1 MKVLIAYDGSDCANA
16 ALADL
21 RWAGLP
27 GNVEAAVISVVESW
41 LLLPTSEAYRAP
53 TGTAAQQIA
62 GAEEAHS
69 TSALEAAYAQAQ
81 RACERLQHLF
91 PAWQLSAEAAA
102 GSPASTILTR
112 ADEWQPDLLV
122 VGSHGH
128 TALGRFFLGSVSQ
141 KVVTEAHCSV
151 RVGRGQVERD
161 ETPVRIII
169 GADGSPGA
177 EAAVQ
182 AVASRVWPP
191 GSEARIVIAVDSL
204 KQTTIPH
211 AELLVRVHELQ
222 QQMTERVRKMTVET
236 AEQLR
241 AAGLSVSSAV
251 REGDPKH
258 ILTDDAEAWK
268 ADCIFVGARGL
279 SRLER
284 FWLGSVSAAIVARAH
299 CSVEV
304 VRDRQRQ

>member
-62 GAEEAHS
+62 SAEEAHPA
-69 TSALEAAYAQAQ
+69 SALESAYAQAQ

-91 PAWQLSAEAAA
+91 PAWQAHAEASA
-102 GSPASTILTR
+102 GSPASTILSR

-151 RVGRGQVERD
+151 RVGRGQVERN
-161 ETPVRIII
+161 EAPARIVI
-169 GADGSPGA
+169 GVDGSPGA

-182 AVASRVWPP
+182 AVASRAWPQ
-191 GSEARIVIAVDSL
+191 GGEAPIVIAVDPL
-204 KQTTIPH
+204 RQTTVTH
-211 AELLVRVHELQ
+211 AELLMRVHELQ
-222 QQMTERVRKMTVET
+222 QQMTERVRKIT
-236 AEQLR
+236 AEASEKLR
-241 AAGLSVSSAV
+241 AAGLLVSSAV
-251 REGDPKH
+251 REGDPRH
-258 ILTDDAEAWK
+258 ILTNEAEDWK

-284 FWLGSVSAAIVARAH
+284 FWLGSISTAIVARALFG
-299 CSVEV
+299 
-304 VRDRQRQ
+304 